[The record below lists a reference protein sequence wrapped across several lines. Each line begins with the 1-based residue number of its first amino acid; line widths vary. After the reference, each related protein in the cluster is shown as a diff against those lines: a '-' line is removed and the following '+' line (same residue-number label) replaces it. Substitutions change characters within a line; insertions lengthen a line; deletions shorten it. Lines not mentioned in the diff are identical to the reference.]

1 MIIPLIIV
9 VLIPLEVISSVI
21 LLPLILGLLITLP
34 SGLRPIHVVGS
45 LIVVEA
51 EILRRRDTHPILVVV
66 ILPCVICSTPRV
78 VLVLISLPCCR
89 PYRVI

>member
-51 EILRRRDTHPILVVV
+51 EIL
-66 ILPCVICSTPRV
+66 
-78 VLVLISLPCCR
+78 
-89 PYRVI
+89 